1 MLTLSSAWHSGVLI
15 SLICEDEM
23 NLPEEFIN
31 EMDDFFSR
39 QDAVPREG
47 FYESFDKEPLK
58 GIRFSRSKISN
69 TEEELRL
76 LEELGENAEPVTWC
90 SGGYYTKNESSGR
103 EALYHAGVYYPQEPS
118 AMLPAQVMAA
128 KPGETVLDLCAAPGG
143 KACRLGEDL
152 HGEGILVANE
162 ISFERSKALLRNIE
176 RSGISGLVILNETPE
191 NIAERLPLFFD
202 KILIDAPCSGEGMFR
217 RDSGAVKSYM
227 NYGPKVCVPLQ
238 RSILEAADKCLK
250 DGGSIVYST
259 CTFCVEEDEEQI
271 ASFIGRH
278 PEYHVKAHSEIQGVT
293 HAGEDSILP
302 GSMRI
307 WPHLSDGD
315 GHFCVHLIKGAEKD
329 LRSAEELLIKGED
342 KRRDKNIEAA
352 LAVLGEVLSDKGR
365 EDLLNGR
372 FVSHGTGLFKMTFD
386 EKMFKGL
393 KVVKTGLYVGD
404 IKPLKS
410 GKTVF
415 EPSNSIALSLE
426 RSLIR
431 DDSYLAL
438 PRNDD
443 RLVKYLRGETI
454 PVSREDGLK
463 ASGMIIVGI
472 GDYPLGFAKINGS
485 TAKNMYPKAWRLV

>member
-1 MLTLSSAWHSGVLI
+1 
-15 SLICEDEM
+15 M
-23 NLPEEFIN
+23 NLPEDFIN
-31 EMDDFFSR
+31 EMNDFFSR
-39 QDAVPREG
+39 QTDVPSEG

-58 GIRFSRSKISN
+58 GIRFSRSKIKN
-69 TEEELRL
+69 EDEEHRL
-76 LEELGENAEPVTWC
+76 LEDLGEDPVRVPWC
-90 SGGYYTKNESSGR
+90 SGGYYTKNESSGK

-118 AMLPAQVMAA
+118 AMLPAQIMAA
-128 KPGETVLDLCAAPGG
+128 RPGEIVLDLCAAPGG
-143 KACRLGEDL
+143 KACRLGEDM

-191 NIAERLPLFFD
+191 NIADKLPLFFD

-238 RSILEAADKCLK
+238 ESILEAAHKCLK

-259 CTFCVEEDEEQI
+259 CTFCIGEDEGQI
-271 ASFIGRH
+271 ASFISRH
-278 PEYHVKAHSEIQGVT
+278 PEYHVKAHPEISGVT
-293 HAGEDSILP
+293 HAGEGSVLP

-315 GHFCVHLIKGAEKD
+315 GHFCVHLIKGEEKE
-329 LRSAEELLIKGED
+329 LRSAEDILFRDED
-342 KRRDKNIEAA
+342 RRRDKNTEAA
-352 LAVLGEVLSDKGR
+352 LSVLGEVLSDKGR
-365 EDLLNGR
+365 EGLLKGR

-386 EKMFKGL
+386 EKIFRGL

-410 GKTVF
+410 GKNVF
-415 EPSNSIALSLE
+415 EPSNSIALALDRE
-426 RSLIR
+426 AVK

-438 PRNDD
+438 SRGDE
-443 RLVKYLRGETI
+443 RLLKYLRGETI
-454 PVSREDGLK
+454 SITSDDGLK
-463 ASGMIIVGI
+463 SSGMILTGI
-472 GDYPLGFAKINGS
+472 GGYPLGFAKINGN
-485 TAKNMYPKAWRLV
+485 TAKNMYPKAWRLI